1 MPVRPIVT
9 MCEKIHT
16 YAELRVQI
24 REALRRQHP
33 EWIDANGKSSL
44 CDFYEAR
51 FAELLAIFTPRDS
64 EPQLESR
71 Q

>member
-1 MPVRPIVT
+1 VKP
-9 MCEKIHT
+9 
-16 YAELRVQI
+16 Y
-24 REALRRQHP
+24 EAHP